1 MQLMAKSNVL
11 LLGVGG
17 LGIEIGMLC
26 HVFLTSSYTPYKD
39 T

>member
-17 LGIEIGMLC
+17 LGIEIGMLF
-26 HVFLTSSYTPYKD
+26 HAFVKIRKSI
-39 T
+39 